1 MLNSGANPIKFRFQK
16 WYQNEYLLDFC
27 ELEENFVV
35 TAFLSVTI
43 CVIIRVLIC
52 VYDAFIFKSIISPCI
67 IETPHNIGKR
77 DSGNV
82 LVSPFS
88 LHVKKQFSLWL

>member
-1 MLNSGANPIKFRFQK
+1 MLDFGANPIKFRFQK

-27 ELEENFVV
+27 ELEENF
-35 TAFLSVTI
+35 LHVTI
-43 CVIIRVLIC
+43 CVMIRVLIC

-77 DSGNV
+77 D
-82 LVSPFS
+82 
-88 LHVKKQFSLWL
+88 W